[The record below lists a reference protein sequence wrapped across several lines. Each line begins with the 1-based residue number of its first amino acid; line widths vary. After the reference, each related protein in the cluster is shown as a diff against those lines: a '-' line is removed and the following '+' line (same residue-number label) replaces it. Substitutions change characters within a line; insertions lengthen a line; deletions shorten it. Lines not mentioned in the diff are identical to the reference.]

1 MSAQPDIVNNFY
13 EGGMSNFYLSFLQKL
28 TNAHYGHITINTPD
42 NRRLCYAGKEKGVD
56 CEITLKTWSAIDAV
70 IKRGDIGLGEAYM
83 RGEWSSPDVVAF
95 LSYCSLNKDA
105 LALGSS
111 TWYQRLLFRLY
122 NNWVRINN
130 KMGSKKNISAHYD
143 ISNDFYRLWL
153 DETMTYSSG
162 LRVSNQDDL
171 ATAQRN
177 KYQRIIDRL
186 GLKNKQILE
195 IGCGWG
201 GFMAQACEQGNFV
214 TGLTISKDQFDYA
227 NKRLREQT
235 KAKIK
240 FQDYRDEKQR
250 YDAIV
255 SIEMFEAVGERYWPT
270 YFQAI
275 KRCLRDNGKAL
286 IQTITIADNIFKN
299 YRKDSDFIRHYIFPG
314 GMLPSKAVFVK
325 QAQKAG
331 LSVNDVH
338 EFGLDYAWTLRE
350 WLKRFDAVTPV
361 LLEQGY
367 QESFINMWRFYFYY
381 CIAGFETER
390 INVMQIELSHQPY
403 L

>member
-1 MSAQPDIVNNFY
+1 
-13 EGGMSNFYLSFLQKL
+13 
-28 TNAHYGHITINTPD
+28 
-42 NRRLCYAGKEKGVD
+42 
-56 CEITLKTWSAIDAV
+56 
-70 IKRGDIGLGEAYM
+70 
-83 RGEWSSPDVVAF
+83 
-95 LSYCSLNKDA
+95 
-105 LALGSS
+105 
-111 TWYQRLLFRLY
+111 
-122 NNWVRINN
+122 
-130 KMGSKKNISAHYD
+130 
-143 ISNDFYRLWL
+143 
-153 DETMTYSSG
+153 MTYSSG